1 MTRYGMGA
9 ALALALLACPAL
21 AQAKGLG
28 VEATGGKADGQWGA
42 EVGASYS
49 MGFGP
54 FTVRPVVGA
63 FIPTQDG
70 ASTSIYA
77 KGEATFTIPAV
88 AELGLGARLAHEK
101 VRAYALAA
109 FPILPKFKLTLQGG
123 EHYGAA
129 GLRFSF

>member
-1 MTRYGMGA
+1 MGR
-9 ALALALLACPAL
+9 
-21 AQAKGLG
+21 G
-28 VEATGGKADGQWGA
+28 TGRQLQH
-42 EVGASYS
+42 
-49 MGFGP
+49 GF
-54 FTVRPVVGA
+54 RPVHRAAGGGA
-63 FIPTQDG
+63 FIPTEDG
-70 ASTSIYA
+70 ASTSVYA

-109 FPILPKFKLTLQGG
+109 FPIMPKFKLTLQGG